1 MKTALM
7 SIKKWFIAHKPSRRR
22 IIQVYAALL
31 YNANLKGFISG
42 NIYKGKSK
50 FLCVPGLNCY
60 SCPGA
65 VGACPLGSLQNA
77 LSKANKS
84 IPYYLLGIILLYGL
98 CFGRIICG
106 YFCPIGLIQELLYK
120 IKTFKIQKNYFTRL
134 LSNMKYVILA
144 IFAIILPI
152 MYGVQNLAVPAF
164 CKYICPAGT
173 LEGAIGLLV
182 NPNNDS
188 FFEMLGPLFTW
199 KMIVLVAFFV
209 FSIICYR
216 FFCRFICPLGAI
228 YSFFNKISFLGIELN
243 KDKCIS
249 CGKCI
254 NVCKMDIKHVGDR
267 ECIQCGDC
275 VSACPTKA
283 ITFKGGKFFLQPN
296 ETLVTNKKKT
306 TEGQNEN

>member
-7 SIKKWFIAHKPSRRR
+7 SIKNWFIAHKPSRRR

-120 IKTFKIQKNYFTRL
+120 IKTFKIKKNYFTRL

-182 NPNNDS
+182 NPNNNS

-296 ETLVTNKKKT
+296 ETLVTNKK
-306 TEGQNEN
+306 ENNGGTK